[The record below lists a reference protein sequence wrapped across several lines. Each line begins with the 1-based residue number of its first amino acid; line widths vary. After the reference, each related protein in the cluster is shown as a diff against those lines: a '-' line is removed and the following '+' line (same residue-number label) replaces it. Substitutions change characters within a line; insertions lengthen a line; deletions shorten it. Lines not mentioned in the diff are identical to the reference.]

1 MTTPPPPEPSPG
13 LSPDP
18 HSVVRPWHRP
28 AARFVLHYLA
38 MLLAM
43 LVGMLL
49 FPLWTLLVGSLPEV
63 AVLHRVEADSLAMA
77 AVMSVP
83 MVALM
88 RWHGHRTALSVE
100 MVLAM
105 VAGFVV
111 LFPPLWAGLIGE
123 ADVFW
128 VGHVLMPLF
137 MLAAMLLRRREY
149 LGAHHGAATMMP
161 LRRSGPEEP
170 VPWES

>member
-18 HSVVRPWHRP
+18 HSVVRPWRRP

-83 MVALM
+83 
-88 RWHGHRTALSVE
+88 
-100 MVLAM
+100 M